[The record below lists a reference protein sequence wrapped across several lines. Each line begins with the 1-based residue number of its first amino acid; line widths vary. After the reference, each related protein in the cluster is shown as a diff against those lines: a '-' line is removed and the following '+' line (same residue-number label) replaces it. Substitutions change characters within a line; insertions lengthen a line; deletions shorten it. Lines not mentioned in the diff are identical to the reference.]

1 VSGQIETPMP
11 IRLLLIDDHGLF
23 REGVGRLLASEP
35 DFEIVAACA
44 NLDCGLNALK
54 SQSPDLVL
62 LDFDLGHGSAVDFVR
77 LSCSLR
83 PKAKILVVTAG
94 VDDRSA
100 AELIQA
106 GVSGI
111 FHKHNDPDSLSRH
124 IRSVLAGNVYLE
136 EVYLKPLF
144 QIAQPST
151 SELPPRLTERERAV
165 LDCLL
170 EGQPNKLIADRIGAS
185 EAAVKG
191 TLQQLF
197 QKTGVRTRSQLV
209 RYALEQLKRE
219 S

>member
-1 VSGQIETPMP
+1 MS
-11 IRLLLIDDHGLF
+11 IRLLLIDDHALF
-23 REGVGRLLASEP
+23 REGVGRLLASES
-35 DFEIVAACA
+35 DFELVATCA

-54 SQSPDLVL
+54 TQSPDIVL
-62 LDFDLGHGSAVDFVR
+62 LDFDLGHGSAIDFVR
-77 LSCSLR
+77 LSSSLR
-83 PKAKILVVTAG
+83 PQAKILVVTAG
-94 VDDRSA
+94 IDGRSA
-100 AELIQA
+100 TELIQA

-111 FHKHNDPDSLSRH
+111 FHKHNDPDSLKER

-144 QIAQPST
+144 KVAQPST
-151 SELPPRLTERERAV
+151 SESLSRLTDRERAV

-170 EGQPNKLIADRIGAS
+170 EGLSNKIIADRIGAS

-209 RYALEQLKRE
+209 RYALEQFKRE
-219 S
+219 SRF

>member
-1 VSGQIETPMP
+1 MS
-11 IRLLLIDDHGLF
+11 IRLLLIDDHALF
-23 REGVGRLLASEP
+23 REGVARLLASEP
-35 DFEIVAACA
+35 DFELVATCP
-44 NLDCGLNALK
+44 NLDCGLDALK
-54 SQSPDLVL
+54 TQSPDIIL
-62 LDFDLGHGSAVDFVR
+62 LDFDLGQGSAVDFVH
-77 LSCSLR
+77 LSRSLR
-83 PKAKILVVTAG
+83 PQTKILIVTAG
-94 VDDRSA
+94 VDGRSA

-111 FHKHNDPDSLSRH
+111 FHKHHDPDSLRER

-136 EVYLKPLF
+136 EIYLKPLF
-144 QIAQPST
+144 QIAQPQA
-151 SELPPRLTERERAV
+151 SEAPLRLTDRERAV

-170 EGQPNKLIADRIGAS
+170 EGLPNKIIGDRIGAS

-219 S
+219 NL

>member
-1 VSGQIETPMP
+1 MST
-11 IRLLLIDDHGLF
+11 RLLLIDDHALF

-35 DFEIVAACA
+35 DFELVATCP

-54 SQSPDLVL
+54 TQSPDIL
-62 LDFDLGHGSAVDFVR
+62 LDFDLGGGNTIDFVR
-77 LSCSLR
+77 LSRSLR
-83 PKAKILVVTAG
+83 PETKILIVTAG

-100 AELIQA
+100 TELIQS

-111 FHKHNDPDSLSRH
+111 FHKHNDPDSLSQRIH
-124 IRSVLAGNVYLE
+124 SVLAGNVYLE
-136 EVYLKPLF
+136 EAYLKPLF
-144 QIAQPST
+144 QIAQPQA
-151 SELPPRLTERERAV
+151 SEAPARLTERERTV

-170 EGQPNKLIADRIGAS
+170 EGLSNKIIADRIGAS

-219 S
+219 T

>member
-1 VSGQIETPMP
+1 MS
-11 IRLLLIDDHGLF
+11 IRLLLIDDHALF

-35 DFEIVAACA
+35 DFELVATCP
-44 NLDCGLNALK
+44 NLDGGLNALK
-54 SQSPDLVL
+54 TQSPDIIL
-62 LDFDLGHGSAVDFVR
+62 LDFDLGGGNTIDFVR
-77 LSCSLR
+77 LSRSLR
-83 PKAKILVVTAG
+83 PETKILIVTAG

-100 AELIQA
+100 TELIQS

-111 FHKHNDPDSLSRH
+111 FHKHNDPDSLSQR

-136 EVYLKPLF
+136 EAYLKPLF
-144 QIAQPST
+144 QIAQPQA
-151 SELPPRLTERERAV
+151 SEGPARLTERERTV

-170 EGQPNKLIADRIGAS
+170 EGLSNKIIADRIGAS

-219 S
+219 T

>member
-1 VSGQIETPMP
+1 MS
-11 IRLLLIDDHGLF
+11 IRLLLIDDHALF
-23 REGVGRLLASEP
+23 REGVGRLLASES
-35 DFEIVAACA
+35 DFELVASCA
-44 NLDCGLNALK
+44 NLDCGLDALK
-54 SQSPDLVL
+54 TQSPDIVL
-62 LDFDLGHGSAVDFVR
+62 LDFDLGHGSAVEFVR
-77 LSCSLR
+77 LSRSLR
-83 PKAKILVVTAG
+83 PQAKILVVTAG

-111 FHKHNDPDSLSRH
+111 FHKHNDPDSLSRR
-124 IRSVLAGNVYLE
+124 IRSVLAGQVYLE

-144 QIAQPST
+144 QIAQPAT
-151 SELPPRLTERERAV
+151 SEGAPRLTERERSV

-170 EGQPNKLIADRIGAS
+170 EGLPNKVIADRIGTS

-209 RYALEQLKRE
+209 RYALEQLI
-219 S
+219 